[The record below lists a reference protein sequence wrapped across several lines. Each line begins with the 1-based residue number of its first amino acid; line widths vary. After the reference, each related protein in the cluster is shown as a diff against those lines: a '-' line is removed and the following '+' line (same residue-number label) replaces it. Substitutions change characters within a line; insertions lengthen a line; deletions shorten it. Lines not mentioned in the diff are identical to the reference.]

1 MSFANNLLFIIFFL
15 FLHTFKKGGLSN
27 WQISTKTR
35 PIRQPRFQI
44 HYTSVQ
50 IINLRLSRSKDSFI
64 VSNDTKQI
72 ILLKI
77 IKTRKFRK
85 IQNCSLE
92 NFYILLFLHF
102 AFFYILL
109 FLHFYFLRFAFWPFS
124 NFYILIFLHFAFS
137 TFHQFVVDNYSKK
150 QNVEFYILIFLHFA
164 CDPLIM
170 AFRRIEKQS
179 IFKKVLVFRN
189 FYQTIAAGPICY
201 LFQFDQREYQWY
213 CTICKN

>member
-27 WQISTKTR
+27 QQISTKTR

-102 AFFYILL
+102 
-109 FLHFYFLRFAFWPFS
+109 YFLRFAFWPFS
-124 NFYILIFLHFAFS
+124 NFYILIFLHFTNLLLTITQKSKMQNS
-137 TFHQFVVDNYSKK
+137 TF
-150 QNVEFYILIFLHFA
+150 
-164 CDPLIM
+164 
-170 AFRRIEKQS
+170 
-179 IFKKVLVFRN
+179 
-189 FYQTIAAGPICY
+189 
-201 LFQFDQREYQWY
+201 
-213 CTICKN
+213 

>member
-102 AFFYILL
+102 AFSTFC
-109 FLHFYFLRFAFWPFS
+109 F
-124 NFYILIFLHFAFS
+124 FLHFAFLPVSFS
-137 TFHQFVVDNYSKK
+137 TFCF
-150 QNVEFYILIFLHFA
+150 FYI
-164 CDPLIM
+164 
-170 AFRRIEKQS
+170 S
-179 IFKKVLVFRN
+179 
-189 FYQTIAAGPICY
+189 PI
-201 LFQFDQREYQWY
+201 Y
-213 CTICKN
+213 C